1 MIPFQA
7 CVLGDFFC
15 VFQLRRFTKSC
26 PYLPFFLGGGE
37 REDRRSSCI
46 LVFELQEM
54 MSHGNFLWVL
64 FTG

>member
-26 PYLPFFLGGGE
+26 PYLPFFLVEE
-37 REDRRSSCI
+37 RGRIDTP
-46 LVFELQEM
+46 LVY
-54 MSHGNFLWVL
+54 
-64 FTG
+64 